1 MTNTLDTDISPIDEI
16 AQTRILQQAK
26 SALPRRRRNHWM
38 AAAMA
43 AVLLLGTGAIP
54 VSATEG
60 TVSGN
65 SIQTENQMETETNT
79 GGETSVCEEC
89 KQENGA
95 HGETCSK
102 YVAECTCSAEGDVH
116 AEDCPLYEEPAEE
129 QSTGTQ
135 PEAGC
140 TCTDKCT
147 ETVVNADCALCSLE
161 GAALSACAG
170 ETASDTE
177 ENNTVSGNDTQA
189 DTPDP
194 ETEPMCTCTE
204 VCTEGAVN
212 ADCALCSLEGAD
224 LSACAGE
231 NVSAVKTITGWSWI
245 EAEGFE
251 DMIDS
256 ENILPLV
263 GVNERNPVAL

>member
-1 MTNTLDTDISPIDEI
+1 MKLQKKLLSKR
-16 AQTRILQQAK
+16 TRTRGRLL
-26 SALPRRRRNHWM
+26 SLLLC
-38 AAAMA
+38 
-43 AVLLLGTGAIP
+43 AVLLAGGIP
-54 VSATEG
+54 VSASESASGGDVPEAQCTCTEKCTEG
-60 TVSGN
+60 AVD
-65 SIQTENQMETETNT
+65 
-79 GGETSVCEEC
+79 
-89 KQENGA
+89 
-95 HGETCSK
+95 ETCS
-102 YVAECTCSAEGDVH
+102 VCS
-116 AEDCPLYEEPAEE
+116 
-129 QSTGTQ
+129 T
-135 PEAGC
+135 
-140 TCTDKCT
+140 
-147 ETVVNADCALCSLE
+147 E
-161 GAALSACAG
+161 GADLTGCVG
-170 ETASDTE
+170 EVSDTE
-177 ENNTVSGNDTQA
+177 GSETVSGNDTQA